1 MWKEMFYFYLFIVF
15 PSFFQSLEGPVDSQV
30 GMDLPGFGKFPW
42 SLWVLDELIL
52 GWMSIL
58 KITRWFFT
66 YLDDKGMAV
75 DVTLG
80 ILGFMF
86 SF

>member
-1 MWKEMFYFYLFIVF
+1 
-15 PSFFQSLEGPVDSQV
+15 
-30 GMDLPGFGKFPW
+30 MDLPGFGKFPW
-42 SLWVLDELIL
+42 GFWVLDELIL

-66 YLDDKGMAV
+66 YLDDKGLAV